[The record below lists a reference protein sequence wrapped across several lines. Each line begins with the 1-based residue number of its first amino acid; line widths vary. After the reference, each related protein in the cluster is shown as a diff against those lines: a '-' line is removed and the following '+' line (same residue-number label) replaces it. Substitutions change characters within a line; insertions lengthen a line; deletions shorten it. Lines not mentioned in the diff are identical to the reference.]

1 MESMKKFISI
11 ILSFSLMISPLG
23 LTSKALADEDGS
35 KIKNFVPQVVGLAI
49 GTVGSTIM
57 LKCKLGTTR
66 PSLWVFMGGSA
77 VYIYDQ
83 IDSASRMVKQMEKQA
98 EYLDAIKSSGTPGGE
113 YQLAALEAQLKDQE
127 QTLKFIKKRIDL
139 LTIAGIAFGTA
150 TAVALAEGIAGI
162 VPGADPPAI
171 CIPRPSA
178 NSKILGFL
186 STAFSQVA
194 SSGGKLNMNSM
205 ATDLGKNL
213 LKKKPELTKDLI
225 PVTQATET
233 VSVPLMNNGFSRAA
247 FFTLLTSWVVFE
259 SIKNLKEE
267 EDKVEKNISDV
278 KTMIKNFKEI
288 SKSDGGLI
296 LPKEDGKGSVVK
308 PNTISDIQ
316 GAEEDSSKTCIGSD
330 YSISEAACSN
340 KLKLEKLQLDRSIYS
355 PELISE
361 IQGVQDF
368 TNAVIDG
375 DVKRA
380 ETISA
385 GMQNSATRLQKIKE
399 DLLVKINQK
408 LVADGKKPLNLDEEA
423 KKQLKSLT
431 DEFKKQG
438 IDISPSDVS
447 RSDLASSDSSSS
459 STSSPDGSASG
470 SSSPQVHSSLSP
482 ALSSVSPQSGESS
495 EKSEGDNSKASM
507 NMPSLSEGWSSTDE
521 NSEGEKLG
529 FGSSEPGSSERSQGN
544 SQGLEI
550 IEDKEASL
558 FKQLSQRYILNYSK
572 IFNSKNQA
580 PEPSPPQ
587 TDK

>member
-1 MESMKKFISI
+1 
-11 ILSFSLMISPLG
+11 MISPLG
-23 LTSKALADEDGS
+23 FTSKAIADEDGS

-83 IDSASRMVKQMEKQA
+83 IDSATRMVKQMEKQA
-98 EYLDAIKSSGTPGGE
+98 EYLDAIKSSGTLGGE

-127 QTLKFIKKRIDL
+127 QTLEFIKKRMNL

-259 SIKNLKEE
+259 SIKNLKKEKE
-267 EDKVEKNISDV
+267 KVDKNISDLKIV
-278 KTMIKNFKEI
+278 IKNFKEI
-288 SKSDGGLI
+288 SKRDGGLI
-296 LPKEDGKGSVVK
+296 LGKENGELDPENVAKIKNGKGSVVK

-423 KKQLKSLT
+423 KKHLKSLT

-507 NMPSLSEGWSSTDE
+507 NMPSLSEGWSSTDQ

-529 FGSSEPGSSERSQGN
+529 FGSSEPGSSERSEGN

>member
-1 MESMKKFISI
+1 
-11 ILSFSLMISPLG
+11 MISPLSF
-23 LTSKALADEDGS
+23 TSMALANEDGS
-35 KIKNFVPQVVGLAI
+35 KLMKFAPLVVGLAI

-66 PSLWVFMGGSA
+66 PSLWVFMGGSV

-83 IDSASRMVKQMEKQA
+83 IDSASRMVKQMEKQG
-98 EYLDAIKSSGTPGGE
+98 ENLDEIKSTIPLGGE
-113 YQLAALEAQLKDQE
+113 YQLAAVKAQQKDQE
-127 QTLKFIKKRIDL
+127 QNLEFIKKRIDL
-139 LTIAGIAFGTA
+139 LTIAGAAFGVA
-150 TAVALAEGIAGI
+150 AVVALAEGSAGI
-162 VPGADPPAI
+162 VPGGDPPAI

-178 NSKILGFL
+178 NSIILDLL

-194 SSGGKLNMNSM
+194 ISGGELNTNSM
-205 ATDLGKNL
+205 AIDLGKNL
-213 LKKKPELTKDLI
+213 LKTKPQISKGLKS
-225 PVTQATET
+225 VTQATET

-247 FFTLLTSWVVFE
+247 FFTLLTSWVIFE
-259 SIKNLKEE
+259 SLDKLKKE
-267 EDKVEKNISDV
+267 KKTVEKNIGHI
-278 KTMIKNFKEI
+278 KTVIKKFEKI

-296 LPKEDGKGSVVK
+296 LAKENGKDSVVK

-316 GAEEDSSKTCIGSD
+316 GAEKDTSKKCIGSD

-340 KLKLEKLQLDRSIYS
+340 KLKLDKLQLDRSIYS

-361 IQGVQDF
+361 IQVVQDF

-375 DVKRA
+375 DVERA
-380 ETISA
+380 GSISA

-399 DLLVKINQK
+399 DLLDKINQK
-408 LVADGKKPLNLDEEA
+408 LVADGKKPFNLDEEA
-423 KKQLKSLT
+423 KKHLKSLT

-438 IDISPSDVS
+438 IDISPSDFS

-459 STSSPDGSASG
+459 STSSPDGSALG

-507 NMPSLSEGWSSTDE
+507 NMPSLSEGWGSTDE
-521 NSEGEKLG
+521 NSEEEKLG
-529 FGSSEPGSSERSQGN
+529 FGSSEPGSSERSEKN
-544 SQGLEI
+544 PQGLEI
-550 IEDKEASL
+550 TEDKEASL
-558 FKQLSQRYILNYSK
+558 FKQLSQRYILNFSK
-572 IFNSKNQA
+572 MFKSKNQE
-580 PEPSPPQ
+580 PEPSSPQ

>member
-1 MESMKKFISI
+1 
-11 ILSFSLMISPLG
+11 MISPLG

-259 SIKNLKEE
+259 SIKNLKKE
-267 EDKVEKNISDV
+267 EDKVEKNISDL
-278 KTMIKNFKEI
+278 KIGIKNFKEI
-288 SKSDGGLI
+288 SKPDGGLI
-296 LPKEDGKGSVVK
+296 LGKENGELDPLDPENVAKINNGKGSVVK

-340 KLKLEKLQLDRSIYS
+340 KLKLEKLHLDRSIYS

-368 TNAVIDG
+368 TNAIIDG
-375 DVKRA
+375 DVERA

-459 STSSPDGSASG
+459 SSTSPDGSASG

-495 EKSEGDNSKASM
+495 EKSEGDNPKASM
-507 NMPSLSEGWSSTDE
+507 NMPSLSEGWGSTDE

-529 FGSSEPGSSERSQGN
+529 FGSSEPGSSERSEGN

>member
-23 LTSKALADEDGS
+23 FTSKAIADEGGS
-35 KIKNFVPQVVGLAI
+35 KFMNTAGQVVGLAI

-57 LKCKLGTTR
+57 LKCKLGTTK
-66 PSLWVFMGGSA
+66 PSLWAFMGGSL
-77 VYIYDQ
+77 VYIYDE
-83 IDSASRMVKQMEKQA
+83 IDSATRMVKQMEKKA
-98 EYLDAIKSSGTPGGE
+98 EYLDTIKSSGPYGGE

-127 QTLKFIKKRIDL
+127 QTLKFIKKRMNL
-139 LTIAGIAFGTA
+139 LTVAGVAFGTA
-150 TAVALAEGIAGI
+150 TALALVEGFF
-162 VPGADPPAI
+162 ADVPAI

-213 LKKKPELTKDLI
+213 LKKKPDFKPATD
-225 PVTQATET
+225 ATEI

-247 FFTLLTSWVVFE
+247 FFTLLTSWVVFG
-259 SIKNLKEE
+259 SINDLKKE

-482 ALSSVSPQSGESS
+482 ALSSVSPQSGDSS
-495 EKSEGDNSKASM
+495 EKSEGDNPKASM
-507 NMPSLSEGWSSTDE
+507 NMPSLSEGWGSTDE

-529 FGSSEPGSSERSQGN
+529 FGSSEPGSSERSEGN

>member
-23 LTSKALADEDGS
+23 FTSKAIADEDGS

-83 IDSASRMVKQMEKQA
+83 IDSATRMVKQMEKQA

-127 QTLKFIKKRIDL
+127 QTLEFIKKRMNL

-213 LKKKPELTKDLI
+213 LKKKPQMHEKLI
-225 PVTQATET
+225 PVTDATET

-259 SIKNLKEE
+259 SIKKLKEE
-267 EDKVEKNISDV
+267 KDSVVKNISVV

-296 LPKEDGKGSVVK
+296 LAKENGTVVK
-308 PNTISDIQ
+308 PNAISDIK
-316 GAEEDSSKTCIGSD
+316 GGEEDTSKKCIGSD

-375 DVKRA
+375 DVERA
-380 ETISA
+380 GSISA
-385 GMQNSATRLQKIKE
+385 GMQNSASRLQKIKE

-438 IDISPSDVS
+438 IDISPSDLS

-459 STSSPDGSASG
+459 SSSSSDGSSSG

-482 ALSSVSPQSGESS
+482 ALSSVSPQSGESP

-507 NMPSLSEGWSSTDE
+507 NMPSLSEGWGSTDQ

-529 FGSSEPGSSERSQGN
+529 FGSSEPGSSEGSQGN

-550 IEDKEASL
+550 TEDKEASL